1 MRKQHVYQCR
11 QTVDR
16 AKAVYILWQTINLK
30 SKKNYK
36 RTTFLH
42 SNNLEELY
50 KKIRNKN
57 KLINEKKIKRIYNQ

>member
-11 QTVDR
+11 QIVKR
-16 AKAVYILWQTINLK
+16 AKAIYYGRPPISNR
-30 SKKNYK
+30 KKIQENE
-36 RTTFLH
+36 T
-42 SNNLEELY
+42 NNLEELY

>member
-16 AKAVYILWQTINLK
+16 AKAIYYGRPSISNLK
-30 SKKNYK
+30 RITRERLFY
-36 RTTFLH
+36 L
-42 SNNLEELY
+42 SNKLEELY